1 MLKKSIGFTIITFA
15 VLLSSC
21 IPQNKLEYLQ
31 TPIKDQSVYQT
42 PPSAEIKIKPN
53 DELLINVT
61 SFDDVSFNYF
71 EAQQRGGNTFGTNE
85 LSLSSISYVVD
96 IDGNINFPIIGM
108 ISLKELSL
116 YEAGDKLK
124 KELLPYFNQP
134 NVIIKFAYKKITVL
148 GEVNYPGYHTYTKDQ
163 ITIFEALGL
172 ARDMTVHGNRKE
184 VILIRTENNQTSKT
198 SVDLTKDDLVFSK
211 NYFLQPNDIIYVKS
225 RNSVK
230 WGVISTPITLAFS
243 TITTALLVLNAMQS
257 TNK

>member
-1 MLKKSIGFTIITFA
+1 MLKKNIVITVITFA
-15 VLLSSC
+15 VLMSSC

-31 TPIKDQSVYQT
+31 APIENQSVYQT
-42 PPSAEIKIKPN
+42 PQSAELKIKPN

-71 EAQQRGGNTFGTNE
+71 EAQQRGGSTYGTNE

-96 IDGNINFPIIGM
+96 IDGNINFPIIGI

-116 YEAGDKLK
+116 SEAGDKLK
-124 KELLPYFNQP
+124 KELSPYFNQP

-148 GEVNYPGYHTYTKDQ
+148 GEVNNPGYHTYTKDQ

-184 VILIRTENNQTSKT
+184 VILLRTENNQTTKS
-198 SVDLTKDDLVFSK
+198 SLDLTKDNLVFSK
-211 NYFLQPNDIIYVKS
+211 YYFLQPNDIIYVKS

-230 WGVISTPITLAFS
+230 WSVISTPITLIFS
-243 TITTALLVLNAMQS
+243 TITTTLLVLNAMQN
-257 TNK
+257 TNR